1 VPGAEAARRGAADG
15 LSLPGRLTP
24 FYLHDRPGF
33 AFDAALADIARTR
46 DVATARWVA
55 KTLQYPTTD
64 PPLTGPAWPWAL
76 TLRPILIAAAAVG
89 AVLGIQL
96 VRRRRNAAARAA
108 QGPDRES
115 TAEAQAL
122 SRVRGGNDATAH

>member
-1 VPGAEAARRGAADG
+1 
-15 LSLPGRLTP
+15 
-24 FYLHDRPGF
+24 
-33 AFDAALADIARTR
+33 
-46 DVATARWVA
+46 VASARWVA
-55 KTLQYPTTD
+55 KTLQYPTD
-64 PPLTGPAWPWAL
+64 PPLAGPAWPWTL
-76 TLRPILIAAAAVG
+76 TLRPILLFAGGVA

-122 SRVRGGNDATAH
+122 SR